1 MDFKKLFH
9 YFVTGLSSIFPIT
22 ITLFVV
28 YKLFMFID
36 SISSWVIIKA
46 FGHEIIGLGF
56 LLTVST
62 IILFGMLTKNYII
75 VKLLEFIEKI
85 AMKIPLVQV
94 LYSGLKELAGL
105 FQTTDK
111 RKFTQAVSLKFPN
124 PDVDSIGFI
133 TKKTVLLD
141 NEKKVAV
148 FIPTTPNPGNGF
160 LIYTEASKLTLLD
173 INIEDAIKCIVS
185 MGTISPD
192 IINSRLKE
200 QEELDHFAD

>member
-1 MDFKKLFH
+1 MKLKKIFN
-9 YFVTGLSSIFPIT
+9 YFITGLSSIFPIALT
-22 ITLFVV
+22 GYILYKVFLFV
-28 YKLFMFID
+28 D
-36 SISSWVIIKA
+36 GISSWIIIKI
-46 FGHEIIGLGF
+46 FNYNIIGLGF
-56 LLTVST
+56 LLTISA

-75 VKLLEFIEKI
+75 VKILGFFEKI

-111 RKFTQAVSLKFPN
+111 GKFTQAVSLNFPN
-124 PDVDSIGFI
+124 AEVDSIGFI

-141 NEKKVAV
+141 NKQKVAV

-160 LIYTEASKLTLLD
+160 LIYTEAEKLTLLD
-173 INIEDAIKCIVS
+173 ISIEDAIKCIVS

-192 IINSRLKE
+192 VINGHPKE
-200 QEELDHFAD
+200 